1 MPEAPKES
9 RRVLIAVV
17 ASTVGTTIEWYDFF
31 LYGTAAALVFPQEFF
46 PKHSLFVGQIF
57 AFGTFS
63 VGFLSRPLG
72 GIIFG
77 RIGDRQGRKA
87 ALVATLLLMGIST
100 SLIGLLPSYHQIGV
114 AAPLALVA
122 LRFLQGVGV
131 GGEWGGAVLLALES
145 GHVGRRGLLAS
156 WPQAGVPLGLLL
168 STGVM
173 AVCERNLS
181 SEAFFS
187 WGWRV
192 PFLASVLL
200 ILVGLFIRTLVS
212 ESPAFARLQAT
223 NQTARTPVRDVIR
236 RNWREILLGAGARLS
251 ENSVFYI
258 FATYIL
264 TYGNQVLAIPRS
276 TLLTSVNV
284 AAAIA
289 CFTIPTF
296 GLLSDYVSRKSV
308 YFAGNVA
315 LIVLAV
321 PYYALLAT
329 REPTAVMLATV
340 IMLGV
345 VHAMLYGVQAALI
358 SELFATRLRYT
369 GASLAYQLAGP
380 FAGGLAPIIAT
391 SLVYQFGG
399 SYWPLAAYIALLA
412 LASIVCV
419 HLLAETV
426 DSDTTS

>member
-1 MPEAPKES
+1 MDKDSPEP

-31 LYGTAAALVFPQEFF
+31 LYGTAAALVFPERFF
-46 PKHSLFVGQIF
+46 PDHSQFVGQILSF
-57 AFGTFS
+57 LTFT
-63 VGFLSRPLG
+63 VGFLSRPIG
-72 GIIFG
+72 GLIFG
-77 RIGDRQGRKA
+77 RMGDRQGRKA

-100 SLIGLLPSYHQIGV
+100 SLIGLLPSYHEIGV
-114 AAPLALVA
+114 LAPLALVV
-122 LRFLQGVGV
+122 LRFMQGVGV

-145 GHVGRRGLLAS
+145 GHRGRRGLLAS
-156 WPQAGVPLGLLL
+156 WPQAGVPMGLLL

-173 AVCERNLS
+173 ALCERNLTS
-181 SEAFFS
+181 AAFFS

-200 ILVGLFIRTLVS
+200 IVVGLFIRTLVS
-212 ESPAFARLQAT
+212 ESPAFAKLQAAKR
-223 NQTARTPVRDVIR
+223 TARTPVRDVIR
-236 RNWREILLGAGARLS
+236 RNWREILLGAGSRLS
-251 ENSVFYI
+251 ENSVFYL

-264 TYGNQVLAIPRS
+264 TYGDKVLHIPRGA
-276 TLLTSVNV
+276 LLASVNV

-296 GLLSDYVSRKSV
+296 GLLSDYLPRKSV
-308 YFAGNVA
+308 YLCGNVA

-329 REPTAVMLATV
+329 RQPAAVMLATV
-340 IMLGV
+340 VMLGI

-391 SLVYQFGG
+391 SLAYRFEG

-412 LASIVCV
+412 LASIICV
-419 HLLAETV
+419 YLLAETA
-426 DSDTTS
+426 DSDTSS

>member
-1 MPEAPKES
+1 
-9 RRVLIAVV
+9 
-17 ASTVGTTIEWYDFF
+17 
-31 LYGTAAALVFPQEFF
+31 
-46 PKHSLFVGQIF
+46 
-57 AFGTFS
+57 
-63 VGFLSRPLG
+63 
-72 GIIFG
+72 
-77 RIGDRQGRKA
+77 
-87 ALVATLLLMGIST
+87 
-100 SLIGLLPSYHQIGV
+100 
-114 AAPLALVA
+114 
-122 LRFLQGVGV
+122 
-131 GGEWGGAVLLALES
+131 
-145 GHVGRRGLLAS
+145 
-156 WPQAGVPLGLLL
+156 
-168 STGVM
+168 
-173 AVCERNLS
+173 
-181 SEAFFS
+181 
-187 WGWRV
+187 V

-264 TYGNQVLAIPRS
+264 TYGNQVLAIPRF